1 VAASPSR
8 LHRRLLLLAF
18 LFGLAAL
25 VLAAIGLRAAHLDE
39 GRAYAGDW
47 TLLLFES
54 IALLGFEPPGDPADR
69 STVPAL
75 ALARV
80 LVVLF
85 TLFVVSGV
93 VLELYPPARDGLRRL
108 HFWWIRTTKKDRA
121 PVLLVGLGRIG
132 RTLAPE
138 LRGDGRPVYA
148 IDRRDVDEE
157 EAGPHPGDVLRI
169 AGDAR
174 DELVRSRA
182 CLRSVREAFIATGD
196 DARNV
201 EIAGDILLELAGT
214 GEGRADGLDCYVHV
228 SDPSLATVVRAQ
240 GLLDARGHGLTFHT
254 FSDRALAA
262 HQLFLDLLL
271 ERGRGFLAPNRVP
284 PAAGAGIR
292 LALPRDGEVL
302 HLVLVGFGVTGQT
315 LALYAARFAHAAS
328 GLRPRLTVYGDEA
341 GGRQAWAAFLDRH
354 PAFAPPDLDL
364 ASPLFGTE
372 DGWGERPGRPENPTW
387 RTATPLAHPATDPA
401 AVRRP
406 AAVEYAVNAEF
417 RAWPGYVSAGLI
429 DELVARLRPR
439 GRTVR
444 AAVIV
449 CGEEDRRNFEMGL
462 ALQHA
467 LEGRVLDA
475 GPDSGAIPICVYLPS
490 ETGLAALVARPG
502 RSGAAGTA
510 APLAAFGQR
519 DQVVNYGAITRGL
532 IRSHA
537 EGLRRVHQLLSGRVD
552 VSDSGVAIDLDDSNT
567 DAVLF
572 AEVKFEAVGIRFFPG
587 RLSEAE
593 AAQRGVRPTPLLET
607 LFTGDLPEA
616 FRRAGRILMT
626 RAGFESLPPPLQE
639 RLAVLGRIES
649 HPDLDDLLRDAV
661 ARVIRRFAAELREA
675 GRDADLA
682 AEMEHNRW
690 MGERLSKNWRYG
702 PHDTP
707 RRQRPTLVPWSHLG
721 EDERHFDR
729 QQLPRLVAVQREL
742 VILQPEEGAFA
753 YVEPA

>member
-1 VAASPSR
+1 VAAASSR
-8 LHRRLLLLAF
+8 RHRWLLVLALLS
-18 LFGLAAL
+18 GLAAL
-25 VLAAIGLRAAHLDE
+25 VLAAFGLRAAHLDK
-39 GRAYAGDW
+39 GRAYDGDLI
-47 TLLLFES
+47 LLLFES
-54 IALLGFEPPGDPADR
+54 IALLGFEPPGPPADR

-75 ALARV
+75 AVARV

-85 TLFVVSGV
+85 TFFVVSGV
-93 VLELYPPARDGLRRL
+93 VLELYRPARDGLRRF
-108 HFWWIRTTKKDRA
+108 HFWWIRTTKKKDRA

-138 LRGDGRPVYA
+138 LRGHGRPVYA
-148 IDRRDVDEE
+148 IDRRDEDQEE
-157 EAGPHPGDVLRI
+157 EGPHPGDVLRI

-201 EIAGDILLELAGT
+201 EIAGDILLELAGA
-214 GEGRADGLDCYVHV
+214 GDARAEGLECYVHV
-228 SDPSLATVVRAQ
+228 SDPSLATIVRAQ
-240 GLLDARGHGLTFHT
+240 GLLEARGHGLTFHT

-271 ERGRGFLAPNRVP
+271 ERGQGFLAPDRVP
-284 PAAGAGIR
+284 PAAGAGMG
-292 LALPRDGEVL
+292 LALPRDGEAL

-328 GLRPRLTVYGDEA
+328 GLRPRLTIYGDEP
-341 GGRQAWAAFLDRH
+341 GGRQAWTAFLDRH

-364 ASPLFGTE
+364 ASPLFGIE
-372 DGWGERPGRPENPTW
+372 DGWDERPGRPENPAW
-387 RTATPLAHPATDPA
+387 RTGTPLAHPASDPA

-417 RAWPGYVSAGLI
+417 RAWPGYVSARLI
-429 DELVARLRPR
+429 DELVARLRPE

-444 AAVIV
+444 AAVVV
-449 CGEEDRRNFEMGL
+449 CGEEDRRNFETGL

-467 LEGRVLDA
+467 LEGRVIDA
-475 GPDSGAIPICVYLPS
+475 GPDTGATPICVYLPS

-502 RSGAAGTA
+502 RSGTA
-510 APLAAFGQR
+510 ASLAAFGQR

-552 VSDSGVAIDLDDSNT
+552 ISDSGVAIDLDDSNT

-572 AEVKFEAVGIRFFPG
+572 AEAKFEAVGIRFFPE

-593 AAQRGVRPTPLLET
+593 AAQRGVRPTPLLEA
-607 LFTGDLPEA
+607 LFIGDLPEA
-616 FRRAGRILMT
+616 FRREGRVLMT

-639 RLAVLGRIES
+639 RLALLGRIKS
-649 HPDLDDLLRDAV
+649 DPDLDDLLRDAV

-707 RRQRPTLVPWSHLG
+707 RRQRPTLVPWSHLE

-729 QQLPRLVAVQREL
+729 QQLPRLVAMQREL
-742 VILQPEEGAFA
+742 VTLKPQQGGVA